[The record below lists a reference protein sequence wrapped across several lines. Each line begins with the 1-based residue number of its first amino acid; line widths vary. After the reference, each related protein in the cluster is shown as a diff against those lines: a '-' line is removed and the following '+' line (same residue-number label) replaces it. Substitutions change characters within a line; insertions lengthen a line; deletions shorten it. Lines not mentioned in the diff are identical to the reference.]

1 MAVERGFRFLV
12 ATCGLTLASVAMVGC
27 GGSSDK
33 VADSPTTEARSVDT
47 GSAGP
52 GTEQD
57 PTTTTTSTTVPSTT
71 VPSTTTTT
79 IPSTTAP
86 RSGGGGGT
94 NGGGG
99 GTNGGGGGGGGGGG
113 AGSSGPSPDGLPPGM
128 TYGMPCEVGSHAD
141 CIDPEGDGQ
150 GVLLQD
156 GAFCMYETAASMGP
170 EICLDLDGDGK
181 AGYPDAG

>member
-1 MAVERGFRFLV
+1 MVQAYIGAMAVERGFRFLV
-12 ATCGLTLASVAMVGC
+12 ATCGLTLASVVMVGC

-79 IPSTTAP
+79 APTTTAP
-86 RSGGGGGT
+86 RSGGGGS
-94 NGGGG
+94 GGGS
-99 GTNGGGGGGGGGGG
+99 GGG
-113 AGSSGPSPDGLPPGM
+113 AGSSGPSPDALPPGM
-128 TYGMPCEVGSHAD
+128 SYGMPCEVGSHTD

-150 GVLLQD
+150 GVLLQ
-156 GAFCMYETAASMGP
+156 GGGVCMSETAAVMGP
-170 EICLDLDGDGK
+170 EICLDLDGDG
-181 AGYPDAG
+181 

>member
-1 MAVERGFRFLV
+1 MVQAYIGAMAVERGFRFLV
-12 ATCGLTLASVAMVGC
+12 ATCGLTLASVVMVGC

-52 GTEQD
+52 GTEQY
-57 PTTTTTSTTVPSTT
+57 PTTTTTTTAPT
-71 VPSTTTTT
+71 
-79 IPSTTAP
+79 TTAP
-86 RSGGGGGT
+86 RSGGGGS
-94 NGGGG
+94 GGGS
-99 GTNGGGGGGGGGGG
+99 GGG
-113 AGSSGPSPDGLPPGM
+113 AGSSGPSPDALPPGM
-128 TYGMPCEVGSHAD
+128 SYGMPCEVGSHTD

-150 GVLLQD
+150 GVLLQ
-156 GAFCMYETAASMGP
+156 GGGVCMSETAAVMGP